1 MSYLTI
7 VVPALIIVSALVVV
21 IIVML
26 LGTLVN
32 TIGRLQDTNK
42 QLMLIVAGK
51 EEKPEHALRALVA
64 SNKPPQGKLKGI
76 ATGKKK
82 VEKKPENVNYE
93 LTIGEPN
100 AV

>member
-1 MSYLTI
+1 MNI
-7 VVPALIIVSALVVV
+7 IIPALVIVSALVVV

-26 LGTLVN
+26 LGLLVN

-82 VEKKPENVNYE
+82 EEKKPTNVNYE
-93 LTIGEPN
+93 LTIGEQN
-100 AV
+100 AL

>member
-1 MSYLTI
+1 MNI
-7 VVPALIIVSALVVV
+7 VIPALIVVSALVVV
-21 IIVML
+21 IVVIL

-42 QLMLIVAGK
+42 QLMIIVAGK

-64 SNKPPQGKLKGI
+64 SNKPPQKNLRGI

-82 VEKKPENVNYE
+82 DEKKPVNTNYE
-93 LTIGEPN
+93 LTIGEQN
-100 AV
+100 AL